1 MWDFIFNFIG
11 GMFAGAILVMIIHLI
26 QTKRMI
32 NKINKAIDEREM
44 EKAYKDHV
52 MEVKAHDKKVKPSC
66 KVWPTYEL
74 SDNDYDM
81 HIPKID

>member
-32 NKINKAIDEREM
+32 NKINKAIDEREI
-44 EKAYKDHV
+44 EETIK
-52 MEVKAHDKKVKPSC
+52 EVRTHNKKVKNSSC

-74 SDNDYDM
+74 SDNDIDM